1 MPQSLSLGSR
11 CPILIGTQNKM
22 KQEPGIRKAQMYGKM
37 RGGQNRQWANRKTE
51 MGLEQLR

>member
-22 KQEPGIRKAQMYGKM
+22 KQEPGIREGQIYGKM
-37 RGGQNRQWANRKTE
+37 HGGHNRQGANRKTE
-51 MGLEQLR
+51 IGLEQLR